1 MAPAT
6 KHTKPP
12 PYGHRFDISNLEKIL
27 PELSTALKEKVCI
40 VSFVGKTTLK
50 GGSVKANLIDDVLGN
65 NVLEP
70 ELGVDEEIGEDNFK
84 IEGFYHRESRVIF
97 LYCFGAFDSACL
109 VQVCK
114 RMEQDL
120 KDKSFLDVWSDLHCT
135 VAQAL
140 LFLFH
145 VSHLVLVVHPT
156 ATLDVSYV
164 HLFRT
169 LDNIRQ
175 KCLQSI
181 TDALK
186 ALPVSSEWV
195 QNGRP
200 CSPRVLFVFLSC
212 PLEGTSSELLE
223 VRVKTKPSKLSP
235 IKKLEHSLED
245 QVYRILRKSRVI
257 TNISGNSL
265 FAVPANQEFVYVR
278 TTSSIR
284 EDTVDFFLQK
294 LRTFCS
300 PDYYESLSE
309 DFLSLSLD
317 PAQSETPSHEHT
329 FSSFLWQH
337 IELALSKG
345 FDDNVG
351 RHPIPADFELP
362 TVSVWFKVA
371 AKLRDLI
378 LFNDSKSSVASSLK
392 AALDVDIR
400 FSEGRCGKVLPVAS
414 ASYQENLPSH
424 YTADYHQRKLA
435 HAFQLFSMHA
445 RGPAFQRYAQQLRE
459 DCDAIWKAGRQM
471 CEVLSLT
478 GNHCVNP
485 LHKTPE
491 NAEDESEEDSLV
503 MPHCSQVKLIST
515 CNCGRQQST
524 RDDPFILKA
533 ANYNFYLMLSAE
545 CCGVLERINF
555 PVFEPSSAE
564 LEPCASACAPPEH
577 FELEAR
583 SRSRAK
589 SLTRSQTRSDSG
601 TRSPL
606 SDSESD
612 FSSESPESSD
622 ASDSRS
628 SDVGDSEKSISLS
641 EARTQHTEDPDD
653 DDAAKASLVPSNTEY
668 LPGMLHSLSPAGLL
682 PCYSAWSLVCLGP
695 SSLYSHNIG
704 IQDQP
709 GFLAGTNFLLPWD
722 VAVKFDK
729 ERWPSLWE
737 GKRAQTWKGKKNGK
751 GDGLQFTVK
760 VFIGVE
766 YECPRG
772 HRFMCAAPDRML
784 RSTSTGLVKDN
795 ANKIANSH
803 MPLYFPCP
811 CRSVKPQV
819 AQLMRIHV
827 VTPKAPVHV
836 TLQPKVQP
844 APHPAPTFFPGN
856 KEPVRLSQ
864 SAYWVLRLPF
874 VYESDA
880 GPFLPP
886 KDAVPVES
894 ARLLNG
900 VYGIVEQAP
909 IR

>member
-1 MAPAT
+1 
-6 KHTKPP
+6 
-12 PYGHRFDISNLEKIL
+12 
-27 PELSTALKEKVCI
+27 
-40 VSFVGKTTLK
+40 
-50 GGSVKANLIDDVLGN
+50 
-65 NVLEP
+65 
-70 ELGVDEEIGEDNFK
+70 
-84 IEGFYHRESRVIF
+84 
-97 LYCFGAFDSACL
+97 
-109 VQVCK
+109 
-114 RMEQDL
+114 
-120 KDKSFLDVWSDLHCT
+120 
-135 VAQAL
+135 
-140 LFLFH
+140 
-145 VSHLVLVVHPT
+145 
-156 ATLDVSYV
+156 
-164 HLFRT
+164 
-169 LDNIRQ
+169 
-175 KCLQSI
+175 
-181 TDALK
+181 
-186 ALPVSSEWV
+186 
-195 QNGRP
+195 
-200 CSPRVLFVFLSC
+200 
-212 PLEGTSSELLE
+212 
-223 VRVKTKPSKLSP
+223 
-235 IKKLEHSLED
+235 
-245 QVYRILRKSRVI
+245 
-257 TNISGNSL
+257 
-265 FAVPANQEFVYVR
+265 
-278 TTSSIR
+278 
-284 EDTVDFFLQK
+284 
-294 LRTFCS
+294 
-300 PDYYESLSE
+300 
-309 DFLSLSLD
+309 
-317 PAQSETPSHEHT
+317 
-329 FSSFLWQH
+329 
-337 IELALSKG
+337 
-345 FDDNVG
+345 
-351 RHPIPADFELP
+351 
-362 TVSVWFKVA
+362 
-371 AKLRDLI
+371 
-378 LFNDSKSSVASSLK
+378 
-392 AALDVDIR
+392 
-400 FSEGRCGKVLPVAS
+400 
-414 ASYQENLPSH
+414 
-424 YTADYHQRKLA
+424 
-435 HAFQLFSMHA
+435 MHA

-577 FELEAR
+577 FELEPR

-622 ASDSRS
+622 ASVIEKDISTGLQVCKTNTEITFIRADLLGTGYYDSGHFDWHDDEAVFIVMWKLFTLDSNCIDSQRNTSFIDSRS
-628 SDVGDSEKSISLS
+628 SDIGDSEKSISLS

-653 DDAAKASLVPSNTEY
+653 DANRRHNCTCVIQ
-668 LPGMLHSLSPAGLL
+668 SLS
-682 PCYSAWSLVCLGP
+682 
-695 SSLYSHNIG
+695 
-704 IQDQP
+704 
-709 GFLAGTNFLLPWD
+709 
-722 VAVKFDK
+722 
-729 ERWPSLWE
+729 
-737 GKRAQTWKGKKNGK
+737 

>member
-1 MAPAT
+1 MEIDCSLC
-6 KHTKPP
+6 K
-12 PYGHRFDISNLEKIL
+12 GC
-27 PELSTALKEKVCI
+27 KVAKLNCA
-40 VSFVGKTTLK
+40 VTS
-50 GGSVKANLIDDVLGN
+50 
-65 NVLEP
+65 P

-84 IEGFYHRESRVIF
+84 IEGFYHREGRVIF

-135 VAQAL
+135 VAQSL

-245 QVYRILRKSRVI
+245 QVYRILRKSR
-257 TNISGNSL
+257 
-265 FAVPANQEFVYVR
+265 
-278 TTSSIR
+278 
-284 EDTVDFFLQK
+284 
-294 LRTFCS
+294 
-300 PDYYESLSE
+300 
-309 DFLSLSLD
+309 
-317 PAQSETPSHEHT
+317 
-329 FSSFLWQH
+329 
-337 IELALSKG
+337 
-345 FDDNVG
+345 
-351 RHPIPADFELP
+351 LP

-424 YTADYHQRKLA
+424 YTADFHQRKLA

-577 FELEAR
+577 FELEPR

-628 SDVGDSEKSISLS
+628 SDIGDSEKSISLS

-653 DDAAKASLVPSNTEY
+653 DDATKASLVPSNTEY